1 VLVLLAAVCAL
12 PVVACLG
19 AVRDAAGVVVASPLL
34 AAAAATF
41 VG

>member
-1 VLVLLAAVCAL
+1 MAGPTPDEVPSRQSPLFAE
-12 PVVACLG
+12 
-19 AVRDAAGVVVASPLL
+19 VRAGPVVASPLL